1 MDAHQ
6 NMRNWSLKTILGFKA
21 CLGKIAAHCP
31 EAEADIFRV
40 KFNLAEME
48 RHIRENQPPGDEKK
62 AADKAAARKMRRI
75 IVR

>member
-6 NMRNWSLKTILGFKA
+6 NMRNWSLKTIAGFRA
-21 CLGKIAAHCP
+21 CLAKIAVNCP

-48 RHIRENQPPGDEKK
+48 RHIRENQPPGDEKR
-62 AADKAAARKMRRI
+62 AADKAEKRKVKRI
-75 IVR
+75 FVR